1 MRLQLITA
9 LVLCAAPALAA
20 ETDVVISS
28 KVQLYA
34 DTDRTVVVSPH
45 VTGTV
50 TLPSK
55 TSLSAT
61 YTEDVV
67 SSASVDVRTTASPRI
82 YDRRQEVDFGVGQDL
97 AGFVLGGSYMHARER
112 DYLSNGGS
120 LTLSKELFQKNTTV
134 SLRGG
139 FMSNVVGRADDPN
152 YQAPM
157 TDWSGDL
164 ALTQIFTPT
173 TIAQLNVTVAR
184 TNGMIASPYRK
195 VRVNVAPSGEA
206 PLVLLLPEREPGDR
220 FRVAGALALKQYL
233 GNFLILHGEYRLY
246 GDTWQ
251 VLSHTIDARVILDL
265 SPFTLRFRYRFYTQ
279 SRAYFYE
286 PSYDVLKLYVSAD
299 RELSAFTS
307 HLFGLKAEWAPFRT
321 EKTGAQF
328 RFDLKAEGMYFN
340 YPEFLRLKERWAL
353 ILQVGA
359 AVDF

>member
-1 MRLQLITA
+1 MRLQLTLGLLLA
-9 LVLCAAPALAA
+9 TSAAATEVA
-20 ETDVVISS
+20 VSS

-50 TLPSK
+50 TLDTK

-82 YDRRQEVDFGVGQDL
+82 YDRRQEVDFGVGQEVS
-97 AGFVLGGSYMHARER
+97 GFQLGASYMHARER

-120 LTLSKELFQKNTTV
+120 LTVSRELFQKNTTI

-139 FMSNVVGRADDPN
+139 FMSNVVGRADDPL

-164 ALTQIFTPT
+164 ALTQLFGPN

-195 VRVNVAPSGEA
+195 VRVTFASESST
-206 PLVLLLPEREPGDR
+206 PLSVLLPENEPGDR
-220 FRVAGALALKQYL
+220 FRLAAALAIKQYL
-233 GNFLILHGEYRLY
+233 GSFLVLHGEYRLY
-246 GDTWQ
+246 RDSWE
-251 VLSHTIDARVILDL
+251 VLSHTVDARAVFDL
-265 SPFTLRFRYRFYTQ
+265 SPFTLRLRYRYYTQ
-279 SRAYFYE
+279 SRAFFYQ
-286 PSYDVLKLYVSAD
+286 PSYDVPRVFLSSD
-299 RELSAFTS
+299 RELSAFSS
-307 HLFGLKAEWAPFRT
+307 HLFGAKVEWTPLRT
-321 EKTGAQF
+321 EKKGTLL
-328 RFDLKAEGMYFN
+328 RLDVKAEGMYFN
-340 YPEFLRLKERWAL
+340 YPEFLRLRERWAL
-353 ILQVGA
+353 ITQVGA
-359 AVDF
+359 SVDF

>member
-1 MRLQLITA
+1 VQLISLTL
-9 LVLCAAPALAA
+9 LVLAQ
-20 ETDVVISS
+20 TDVTVSS

-82 YDRRQEVDFGVGQDL
+82 YDRRQEVDFGVGQIIG
-97 AGFVLGGSYMHARER
+97 GFTLGASYMHARER

-120 LTLSKELFQKNTTV
+120 FTLSRELFQKNTTV

-139 FMSNVVGRADDPN
+139 FMSNIVGRADDPL

-157 TDWSGDL
+157 TDFSGDL

-184 TNGMIASPYRK
+184 TNGMIASPYRH
-195 VRVNVAPSGEA
+195 VRVNITEPTSGNT
-206 PLVLLLPEREPGDR
+206 LLLLMPEAEPSDR
-220 FRVAGALALKQYL
+220 FRFAAALGVKQYI
-233 GNFLILHGEYRLY
+233 GSFLVLHGEYRIY
-246 GDTWQ
+246 RDSWQ
-251 VLSHTIDARVILDL
+251 VLSHTVDARVILDF
-265 SPFTLRFRYRFYTQ
+265 SPITLRFRYRFYTQ
-279 SRAYFYE
+279 GRAFFYE
-286 PSYDVLKLYVSAD
+286 PIYDALKTYLSSD

-307 HLFGLKAEWAPFRT
+307 HLFGLKVEWAPLRT
-321 EKTGAQF
+321 EKSGAAF
-328 RFDLKAEGMYFN
+328 RFDAKCEGMYFN
-340 YPEFLRLKERWAL
+340 YPEFIRLPERWAL
-353 ILQVGA
+353 IAQVGA

>member
-1 MRLQLITA
+1 VQLSL
-9 LVLCAAPALAA
+9 LVTLAVAAGP
-20 ETDVVISS
+20 DVTVSS

-50 TLPSK
+50 TLPTK

-61 YTEDVV
+61 YTEDIV

-82 YDRRQEVDFGVGQDL
+82 YDRRQEVDFGAGQEV
-97 AGFVLGGSYMHARER
+97 AGFQLGGSYMHARER

-120 LTLSKELFQKNTTV
+120 LTISRELFQKNTTI

-139 FMSNVVGRADDPN
+139 FMSNVVGRADDPL

-195 VRVNVAPSGEA
+195 VRVNMGSAA
-206 PLVLLLPEREPGDR
+206 DPLVVLMPENEPGDR
-220 FRVAGALALKQYL
+220 FRFAAALGIKQYL
-233 GNFLILHGEYRLY
+233 GSFLVLHGEYRLY
-246 GDTWQ
+246 RDSWS
-251 VLSHTIDARVILDL
+251 VLSHTVDARVILDL
-265 SPFTLRFRYRFYTQ
+265 SPITLRFRYRFYTQ
-279 SRAYFYE
+279 SRASFYE
-286 PSYDVLKLYVSAD
+286 PFYDSLKLYLSSD

-307 HLFGLKAEWAPFRT
+307 HLFGLKAEWQPLRT
-321 EKTGAQF
+321 EKSGTAF
-328 RFDLKAEGMYFN
+328 RFDAKVEGMYFN
-340 YPEFLRLKERWAL
+340 YPEFIRLHERWAL
-353 ILQVGA
+353 IAQVGA
-359 AVDF
+359 GVDF

>member
-1 MRLQLITA
+1 MRLQLVTA
-9 LVLCAAPALAA
+9 LLCAASAFAG
-20 ETDVVISS
+20 ETDVVVSS

-82 YDRRQEVDFGVGQDL
+82 YDRRQEVDFGVGQDVS
-97 AGFVLGGSYMHARER
+97 GFQLGGSYMHARER

-139 FMSNVVGRADDPN
+139 FMSNIVGRADDPT

-184 TNGMIASPYRK
+184 TNGMIGSPYRK
-195 VRVNVAPSGEA
+195 VRVNVAPEGST

-220 FRVAGALALKQYL
+220 FRMAGALALKQYL
-233 GNFLILHGEYRLY
+233 GSFLILHGEYRLY
-246 GDTWQ
+246 GDTWS

-265 SPFTLRFRYRFYTQ
+265 APITLRFRYRFYTQ
-279 SRAYFYE
+279 SGASFYKPAYDALQPFI
-286 PSYDVLKLYVSAD
+286 SAD

-321 EKTGAQF
+321 EKSGAQF
-328 RFDLKAEGMYFN
+328 RFDLKGEGMYFN
-340 YPEFLRLKERWAL
+340 YPNFIRLKERWAL

>member
-1 MRLQLITA
+1 MRLQLSLA
-9 LVLCAAPALAA
+9 LLFPTLAA
-20 ETDVVISS
+20 ATDVVVSS

-34 DTDRTVVVSPH
+34 DTDATVVVSPH

-50 TLPSK
+50 TFDSK

-82 YDRRQEVDFGVGQDL
+82 YDRRQEVDFGAGQEVG
-97 AGFVLGGSYMHARER
+97 GFTLGASYMHARER
-112 DYLSNGGS
+112 DYLSNGAS
-120 LTLSKELFQKNTTV
+120 LTVSKELFQKNTTV

-139 FMSNVVGRADDPN
+139 FMSNVVGRADDPL

-164 ALTQIFTPT
+164 ALTQIFGQS

-195 VRVNVAPSGEA
+195 VRVNFAGAGEA
-206 PLVLLLPEREPGDR
+206 PLVVLMPENEPGDR
-220 FRVAGALALKQYL
+220 FRVAAALGVKQYL
-233 GNFLILHGEYRLY
+233 GSFLVLHGEYRLY
-246 GDTWQ
+246 RDSWE
-251 VLSHTIDARVILDL
+251 VLSHTLDARVVLDL
-265 SPFTLRFRYRFYTQ
+265 SPFTVRARYRFYSQ
-279 SRAYFYE
+279 SRAFFYE
-286 PSYDVLKLYVSAD
+286 PSYDVPRVYLSSD

-307 HLFGLKAEWAPFRT
+307 HLFGLKVEWQPLRT
-321 EKTGAQF
+321 EKSGTLV
-328 RFDLKAEGMYFN
+328 RFDVKAEGMYFN
-340 YPEFLRLKERWAL
+340 YPEFIRLRERWAL
-353 ILQVGA
+353 ITQVGA